1 MHDANE
7 SQNTSEMPLTVSKY
21 NARKYTHAQKHCL
34 NITGIQSLPAEL
46 IPNRSLKTVR
56 RKWKMK

>member
-21 NARKYTHAQKHCL
+21 NAIKYTHAHMHK
-34 NITGIQSLPAEL
+34 NIAL
-46 IPNRSLKTVR
+46 I
-56 RKWKMK
+56 